1 MFGTWQEIAC
11 EMTNLPFLKENK
23 LLVDLPENGDPY
35 SYFSLLFDDGL
46 MSEIVA
52 QTNIY
57 AVEVLSYSQS
67 TRCRIVDWKE
77 LTIEEFRI
85 FLGLTLHMGTIKLNH
100 LQDYWKKHRLFNL
113 TCFSNYMSRDRYQ
126 LILRCLHFATN
137 PGEQEQQVDRI
148 YKIRPIIEHFNNKMN
163 QIYYPGKNL
172 SLDESMMLW
181 KGRLV
186 FRQYIQNKRHKYGLK
201 LYM

>member
-1 MFGTWQEIAC
+1 
-11 EMTNLPFLKENK
+11 
-23 LLVDLPENGDPY
+23 
-35 SYFSLLFDDGL
+35 
-46 MSEIVA
+46 
-52 QTNIY
+52 
-57 AVEVLSYSQS
+57 
-67 TRCRIVDWKE
+67 
-77 LTIEEFRI
+77 
-85 FLGLTLHMGTIKLNH
+85 
-100 LQDYWKKHRLFNL
+100 
-113 TCFSNYMSRDRYQ
+113 MSRDRYQ
-126 LILRCLHFATN
+126 LILHCLHFATN